1 MGRLIGYARVSTGG
15 QDLQLQLDALK
26 KAGCDDAGI
35 FRDKASGVC
44 GSRPGLDA
52 CVAALE
58 PGDTL
63 VVWRLDRL
71 GRSMP
76 HLVGLVEEL
85 LGKGIDFRS
94 LQDGAIDTT
103 TASGELMFNIFSSLA
118 QFERRLIQERT
129 RAGLAATRARG
140 RLGGRRPINPD
151 DPRVVTAKRLHKSRS
166 LSIDQICAM
175 LGVSRPTFYR
185 YLALPD
191 GASGE
196 HAPSP

>member
-1 MGRLIGYARVSTGG
+1 MGKLIGYARVSTGE

-26 KAGCDDAGI
+26 KAGCTDDDI
-35 FRDKASGVC
+35 YTDKVSGTRS
-44 GSRPGLDA
+44 SRPGLDA

-58 PGDTL
+58 PGDAL

-85 LGKGIDFRS
+85 LGKGIGFRS
-94 LQDGAIDTT
+94 LQDDAIDTT

-129 RAGLAATRARG
+129 TAGLAAARARG
-140 RLGGRRPINPD
+140 RLGGRKLIRAD
-151 DPRVVTAKRLHKSRS
+151 DPRVVTAKRLHKDRS
-166 LSIDQICAM
+166 LSINQICET
-175 LGVSRPTFYR
+175 LGISRPTFYR

-191 GASGE
+191 DVAKRE
-196 HAPSP
+196 L